1 MKEDNQLVVL
11 APIHFVWN
19 LALIFIHHDYAQI
32 AFAVDLVVVAVTH
45 GGDKTFLPRQY
56 NYVLYIPQRSD
67 RNIGIVLLLS
77 NDFSRTSRNYFYF
90 LLYVPPLPQ

>member
-11 APIHFVWN
+11 APIHFVWD

-32 AFAVDLVVVAVTH
+32 ALAVDLVVVAVTH

-56 NYVLYIPQRSD
+56 NYVLYAPNDQTETL
-67 RNIGIVLLLS
+67 GLS
-77 NDFSRTSRNYFYF
+77 CC
-90 LLYVPPLPQ
+90 PPTISAALS

>member
-32 AFAVDLVVVAVTH
+32 ALAVDLVVVAVTH
-45 GGDKTFLPRQY
+45 GGDKT
-56 NYVLYIPQRSD
+56 
-67 RNIGIVLLLS
+67 
-77 NDFSRTSRNYFYF
+77 YFA
-90 LLYVPPLPQ
+90 